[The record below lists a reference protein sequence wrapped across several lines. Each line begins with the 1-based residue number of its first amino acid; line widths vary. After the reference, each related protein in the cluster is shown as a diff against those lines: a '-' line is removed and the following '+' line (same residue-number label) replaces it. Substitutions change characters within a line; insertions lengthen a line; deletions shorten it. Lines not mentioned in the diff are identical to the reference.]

1 MLNNNDMKNEE
12 TYQNCSHLN
21 IEDDYSQSK
30 DTLGDLFKLQ
40 QSIQEDVYGYDFSKI
55 RDTLGSLKQFCDM
68 NYHADMDEWREFYNA
83 LGGVDSHSSAIWKP
97 WKSKHTEALN
107 KKFTDLSDNELKEL
121 HMEIVDRLHFFLNI
135 AIATGMDSK
144 LLYNYYVA
152 KNKHNIERQ
161 NKPGGY

>member
-1 MLNNNDMKNEE
+1 MLKQPI
-12 TYQNCSHLN
+12 YQKCADLEIN
-21 IEDDYSQSK
+21 DDYVTSK
-30 DTLGDLFKLQ
+30 DTLGDLFNLQ
-40 QSIQEDVYGYDFSKI
+40 QSIQENIYGYDFEKI
-55 RDTLGSLKQFCDM
+55 RASLGSLKEFCDM

-83 LGGVDSHSSAIWKP
+83 LGGINSDADSIWKP
-97 WKSKHTEALN
+97 WRAKHKTTLE
-107 KKFTDLSDNELKEL
+107 KKFTDLTSDELKEL

-161 NKPGGY
+161 QKKGGY